1 MPTDTITADASPIR
15 ESARITAL
23 DAARG
28 FALLGILLVNI
39 QAFAEPFGNF
49 ILPKPESPDAA
60 TATLFYLVK
69 VFAEGKFYPL
79 FSILFGI
86 GLVLQMDSVEAAG
99 RSFRPLYLRRLF
111 VLLVFG
117 LLHALLLWYGDIL
130 FIYALCGTVLLLC
143 SRLRGKTMLTIGSV
157 LLLGVAVGGG
167 SVFGLMSYAGNA
179 RPAPV
184 STAAAQDTE
193 PAALEPGRPDDLDR
207 LAKDSP
213 FFTLINGFRDGRVQ
227 GGPEHPVW
235 LENETRAYRDGPW
248 LDSFLFRAMTWA
260 FYLVF
265 SLLGFGWS
273 VLAAFFIGA
282 GLARVGFFSPDRR
295 PLRKRLVVIGLLI
308 GLPAA
313 AFGAFAPGLMPASLP
328 AVVLAGFCMFAAGP
342 LVALMYI
349 SAVTLI
355 AESRSLRGVVRTL
368 SAVGR
373 MALTNYLTHTLVCTF
388 IFYHWGLGQFAQW
401 SRPERTLLVVGILA
415 GQCVLSPLWLSMFRF
430 GPMEWL
436 WRTLTYWRLQPM
448 RRSGADAAS

>member
-1 MPTDTITADASPIR
+1 MPTDTLPPVAAPVR

-39 QAFAEPFGNF
+39 QAFAEPFGKF
-49 ILPKPESPDAA
+49 IVPKPESPDAA

-86 GLVLQMDSVEAAG
+86 GLILQMGSVQSAG

-111 VLLVFG
+111 VLLLFG
-117 LLHALLLWYGDIL
+117 LVHALLLWYGDIL

-143 SRLRGKTMLTIGSV
+143 SRLQGKTLLTIGAV
-157 LLLGVAVGGG
+157 LLLGVAVVGG
-167 SVFGLMSYAGNA
+167 SVFGFMTYASNA

-184 STAAAQDTE
+184 SVEASTDPE
-193 PAALEPGRPDDLDR
+193 PAAVKPSRPDDLDR

-213 FFTLINGFRDGRVQ
+213 FFTLINGFRDERIQ

-235 LENETRAYRDGPW
+235 LENETKAYRDGPW
-248 LDSFLFRAMTWA
+248 LDSFLFRAMTWV

-265 SLLGFGWS
+265 SLIGFGWS

-282 GLARVGFFSPDRR
+282 GLAGVGFFSPERR
-295 PLRKRLVVIGLLI
+295 PLRRRLVILGLLI

-313 AFGAFAPGLMPASLP
+313 AFGAFAPGLIQGSLP
-328 AVVLAGFCMFAAGP
+328 AMLIAGFCTFAAGP
-342 LVALMYI
+342 LVALMYL

-355 AESRSLRGVVRTL
+355 AESGSLRGVLRTL

-388 IFYHWGLGQFAQW
+388 IFYHWGLGQFGQW
-401 SRPERTLLVVGILA
+401 SRPERILLVVGIFA
-415 GQCVLSPLWLSMFRF
+415 AQCVLSPLWLSMFRF

-436 WRTLTYWRLQPM
+436 WRTLTYGRLQPM
-448 RRSGADAAS
+448 RRSDADAAS